1 MSRSRFV
8 AVWLPA
14 IRPRTLPL
22 ACGAILLAAG
32 LAYQQ
37 GVFDGL
43 ILALCLTTAILLQ
56 IISNLANDYGDAV
69 SGADND
75 DRIGPQRVMQAGLV
89 SAKHMLRAIVFTS
102 VLTVISGLALLY
114 LAFADN
120 WWGLIGFVV
129 LGALAMLAAV
139 TYTMG
144 KNPYGYRGY
153 GDISVFVFFGLVA
166 VLGSFYL
173 YGQFL
178 QWSLLLPA
186 IGCGC
191 LATAVLNINNTRDMA
206 TDKQAGKMTLALKLG
221 RENACKYQ
229 YVLLSAAVT
238 SSVLYLQQWPFQWWH
253 YGFMLAL
260 IPLFKA
266 ARMLSR
272 TQEGARLNAALKHT
286 AMASFVYSCLLALIV
301 ANLPA

>member
-32 LAYQQ
+32 LAFQH

-43 ILALCLTTAILLQ
+43 ILTLCLTTAILLQ
-56 IISNLANDYGDAV
+56 VISNLANDYGDAV
-69 SGADND
+69 TGADNEA
-75 DRIGPQRVMQAGLV
+75 RIGPQRVMQAGLV
-89 SAKHMLRAIVFTS
+89 TAKQMQQAIGFTS
-102 VLTVISGLALLY
+102 VLTIISGLLLLY
-114 LAFADN
+114 VAFASN
-120 WWGLIGFVV
+120 WWSLLGFVL
-129 LGALAMLAAV
+129 LGAVAMLAAV

-144 KNPYGYRGY
+144 KTPYGYRGY
-153 GDISVFVFFGLVA
+153 GDISVFIFFGLVA

-178 QWSLLLPA
+178 QWLLLLPA

-191 LATAVLNINNTRDMA
+191 LATAVLNINNTRDMV

-221 RENACKYQ
+221 RNNACKYQ
-229 YVLLSAAVT
+229 YALLFAAVG
-238 SSVLYLQQWPFQWWH
+238 SSTLYLQQWPFQWWH
-253 YGFMLAL
+253 YSFLVAL
-260 IPLFKA
+260 IPLLQA
-266 ARMLSR
+266 AHSL
-272 TQEGARLNAALKHT
+272 TITKDGERLNAALKQT
-286 AMASFVYSCLLALIV
+286 ALASFVYSCLFALVV
-301 ANLPA
+301 ANLA